1 VIKRIAPDVEVIHLS
16 HGVAAQNVLQGAFV
30 LARTLPFVPAGVH
43 VAVVDPGV
51 GGGRKA
57 VVLRGRDGRLY
68 VGPDNGL
75 LLVAAES
82 LGGVAAAVEIAD
94 DAFMLTPV
102 SATFH
107 GRDVFAP
114 AAAHLARGVALGELG
129 PSVPVEALT
138 RLELPR
144 PRVSPRE
151 IVATVLDVDRF
162 GNVQLNVTRDELE
175 EAEIGAALEVAVAG
189 RRRAAVRARTFADVE
204 AGETVVYEDA
214 YRSVAIAV
222 NGGSAAEALA
232 AGIGAEVALRA

>member
-1 VIKRIAPDVEVIHLS
+1 MIKAIAPEVDVIHLS
-16 HGVAAQNVLQGAFV
+16 HGIAPQNVLQGALV
-30 LARTLPFVPAGVH
+30 LDRTLPFVPAGVH

-57 VVLRGRDGRLY
+57 VALGARDGRLF

-75 LLVAAES
+75 LLVAAER
-82 LGGVAAAVEIAD
+82 LGVAAAVEIAN
-94 DAFMLTPV
+94 DAFMLAPV

-114 AAAHLARGVALGELG
+114 AAAHLARGVPLTELG
-129 PSVPVEALT
+129 PAVPVETLA
-138 RLELPR
+138 RLDVPR
-144 PRVSPRE
+144 PRVSPSE

-175 EAEIGAALEVAVAG
+175 EAGIGPALEVEVAG
-189 RRRAAVRARTFADVE
+189 RRQAAFRARTFADV
-204 AGETVVYEDA
+204 APGETVVYEDA

-222 NGGSAAEALA
+222 NGASAAQELA
-232 AGIGAEVALRA
+232 ARIGTEVALRA